1 MAEKSATTPVADERS
16 SWRRRVAR
24 VVFVGGFIAAALV
37 LHGRVPADQELV
49 FRLEDDAASVREIE
63 ATWTPEG
70 EREASGGVELRFD
83 DRAPRS
89 VRHRVSLPNGRYE
102 VAVEVVRQTGDAAL
116 SHTTTTR
123 RVNLEGGE
131 TVIPLQAR

>member
-1 MAEKSATTPVADERS
+1 MVDDHTPTPPAEPSA
-16 SWRRRVAR
+16 WRARAAR
-24 VVFVGGFIAAALV
+24 VALV
-37 LHGRVPADQELV
+37 LGFAVAAAVLLRRAPAEQELV
-49 FRLEDDAASVREIE
+49 FRLEDGAGAVRELS
-63 ATWTPEG
+63 ASWRPEG
-70 EREASGGVELRFD
+70 EPEASGGVELRFD
-83 DRAPRS
+83 ARAPRN

-102 VAVEVVRQTGDAAL
+102 VAVEVVRQEADAAL